1 MSEHALSFSRFVENL
16 SQTLPEELLSI
27 NAPVDPSQFDATGLL
42 AALERQKSYPMVVF
56 EKPANLFGRPSDF
69 LLAAN
74 IFASRKRCAVALGL
88 SPNDWRL
95 EVSLR
100 YAERERARLQPSLVE
115 RAAAPVCEHI
125 YTGEQADLRMFPMVR
140 HHHMDGGPYIDMAV
154 LVKDLDG
161 GFYNAAFLRT
171 MYQEPRQLG
180 IYMSPRHS
188 WFIHQKYVKANLDMP
203 VCLVVN
209 HHPSFYLGALNV
221 APFGEDDYQVIGSV
235 MGQPLRLTP
244 STTWGAD
251 FLIPADADVIVEGY
265 VPPDKLEVEG
275 PFGEFPGTYGPEVLK
290 NIVRVTAI
298 AHKKRAACA
307 DIFVGHVDNWIL
319 GAVPKEGSL
328 YNRIRGAV
336 PSVQAVHL
344 PNSGTG
350 RFNCYISLRKRVEG
364 ESKQAAL
371 VAMGE
376 CDFVKN
382 VIVVDDDIDVFNE
395 EEVMWALATRV
406 QADQDVD
413 ILKNVKGNNLDPSQ
427 THDILTA
434 KMIIDATKP
443 VDRDFAERIKVPEEA
458 ILRGIRL
465 LEQLDRG
472 PRHD

>member
-1 MSEHALSFSRFVENL
+1 M
-16 SQTLPEELLSI
+16 
-27 NAPVDPSQFDATGLL
+27 
-42 AALERQKSYPMVVF
+42 
-56 EKPANLFGRPSDF
+56 
-69 LLAAN
+69 
-74 IFASRKRCAVALGL
+74 
-88 SPNDWRL
+88 
-95 EVSLR
+95 
-100 YAERERARLQPSLVE
+100 
-115 RAAAPVCEHI
+115 
-125 YTGEQADLRMFPMVR
+125 
-140 HHHMDGGPYIDMAV
+140 
-154 LVKDLDG
+154 
-161 GFYNAAFLRT
+161 
-171 MYQEPRQLG
+171 
-180 IYMSPRHS
+180 
-188 WFIHQKYVKANLDMP
+188 
-203 VCLVVN
+203 
-209 HHPSFYLGALNV
+209 
-221 APFGEDDYQVIGSV
+221 
-235 MGQPLRLTP
+235 
-244 STTWGAD
+244 
-251 FLIPADADVIVEGY
+251 
-265 VPPDKLEVEG
+265 PPDKLEVEG

-319 GAVPKEGSL
+319 GAVTKEGRL